1 MNSKSNV
8 AVLGAI
14 VASEKQHVKSNIE
27 LLRDVSQKDATWDE
41 HRSWADKVSSALD
54 EAGMPLSSARVRDC
68 ATSLF
73 FGHKLDM
80 STGELKLKLRNA
92 PFCHYRHCSICA
104 WRRSLKHKAILMRA
118 LKPILEEYS
127 TARFVMLTLTVR
139 NCELSEL
146 RDGISQMNKSWN
158 RLLKRKDWPALGWI
172 RAVEVTRGDDG
183 SAHPHFHCML
193 MLPASY
199 FDGKNYVK
207 KSEWA
212 KRWQEC
218 LRVDYEPV
226 CDIRIIKPRLK
237 KSDDDVTSN
246 EIDSK
251 IDAMRGG
258 IAEVVKYATKSSDL
272 LAGGKDWLLGYINQV
287 ANLKFLTSGGILKGI
302 FKSQKDDEKE
312 DLIHV
317 GGGED
322 DDTMSGKALRFDWRK
337 MQKHYARKVQL

>member
-1 MNSKSNV
+1 MLNSKSS
-8 AVLGAI
+8 ATGAI

-68 ATSLF
+68 ASSLF

-80 STGELKLKLRNA
+80 STGESKLKLRNA

-104 WRRSLKHKAILMRA
+104 WRRSLKHKAILMQA

-127 TARFVMLTLTVR
+127 TSRFVMLTLTVR
-139 NCELSEL
+139 NCELADL
-146 RDGISQMNKSWN
+146 RDTISHMNKSWN
-158 RLLKRKDWPALGWI
+158 RLLKRQDWPAPGWI

-193 MLPASY
+193 MLPSTY
-199 FDGKNYVK
+199 FNKGYVTK
-207 KSEWA
+207 AEWA
-212 KRWQEC
+212 ERWQAC
-218 LRVDYEPV
+218 LRVDYAPV

-237 KSDDDVTSN
+237 KTDDMTTSN
-246 EIDSK
+246 EIEDK
-251 IDAMRGG
+251 INAMRGG

-272 LAGGKDWLLGYINQV
+272 LAGGPGWLLEYVNQV
-287 ANLKFLTSGGILKGI
+287 ANLKFLTSGGVLKGI

-312 DLIHV
+312 DLVHV
-317 GGGED
+317 GDGDD

-337 MQKHYARKVQL
+337 MQKHYGRKVIL